1 MSVYC
6 FLKLVMISRSHNFL
20 GKKKKKK
27 PCKLEKRKSMCA
39 VLSVGLLIFKI
50 FTTMLLSNVTQKLKT
65 TLNVISKVTMAFEW
79 DCSVPLC

>member
-20 GKKKKKK
+20 GKKKK